1 MQDDAISVCTAR
13 GHDHRRGHD
22 AAVQEIEANPA
33 RNIEN
38 DLVTADAFAEG
49 MDLVPSMLASRAALL
64 MFTNGVG
71 QPTRSKEPAL
81 AAVATRW
88 LLKLAKDA
96 VSELFELQR
105 EEVQRSWGTLL
116 DQEEALGYLVAD
128 SLGAELLP
136 EEARAVGVKARKR
149 LTAAKGPDDK
159 VRGLARARR
168 ARARKAAEKNGTTAH
183 ELALQISEIDAEMSA
198 SLAEHWGAEVE
209 IGLPQGR
216 IAVVP
221 APRPTGVAR
230 AAAAADKGALAEAE
244 AKLAAARAAKGQAE
258 AAHVAARRA
267 VEDLMPPGFNGDR
280 CYAGLRSW
288 VREVLYTDEQ
298 EAREA
303 VLKQARQLPSSN
315 RRACAAA
322 RHPPVCPPV

>member
-13 GHDHRRGHD
+13 GHDHRRGHN
-22 AAVQEIEANPA
+22 AAAQEIEANPA
-33 RNIEN
+33 RNIKN

-49 MDLVPSMLASRAALL
+49 MDLVPSMLASRAAL

-136 EEARAVGVKARKR
+136 DEARAVGVKARKR
-149 LTAAKGPDDK
+149 LTAAKGSDDK

-230 AAAAADKGALAEAE
+230 AAAAADKGVLAQAE
-244 AKLAAARAAKGQAE
+244 AKLAAAKAAKVQAE

-267 VEDLMPPGFNGDR
+267 VEELMPPGFNGDR

-303 VLKQARQLPSSN
+303 VLKQARQLPSSY